1 MMVPKYANL
10 LKPFHQKYVICNK
23 NKMALYRNN
32 YLSTFRNK
40 CGTQL
45 ETIKTIAK
53 TI

>member
-23 NKMALYRNN
+23 NKVGLYRNSC
-32 YLSTFRNK
+32 LSTFRNK
-40 CGTQL
+40 FGTQL
-45 ETIKTIAK
+45 ETIKIIAK